1 MQFMLSKSDLASW
14 RQCQRKLWLEKK
26 RPDLEPGDEDATRW
40 RRATDGQ
47 IVGKKAREQLG
58 PNALW
63 PRGGDT
69 PDASALLAHAELAA
83 HPQRAAA
90 EVPMMREAV
99 YARADALIPAEG
111 GGYVL
116 RETKAS
122 TVDLKSDG
130 TPKDPE
136 EHHLDD
142 LAIQA
147 WVYESTGWPLAAAEL
162 NLLNSQWKYP
172 GHDNYDGLF
181 RPVNI
186 SAAVQHRK
194 TEVPSWIA
202 SAQGVIAGPMPEAI
216 TGRQCNDPH
225 PCPFIE
231 FCRPLDP
238 PRPEHP
244 ISLLPGPAGK
254 SLARRLQQTHNYSS
268 LLEPSEHELTGK
280 DAALYVRMQRAHRT
294 GQAILEPMSGAVLA
308 ALPYPRYYFDF
319 EGIDLPVPQWVGVR
333 PYEQIPFQ
341 WSCHIE
347 RAPGR
352 FEHAEFLDLTGNDPS
367 LPCIQRMFEVMPPDG
382 HGPIFVYFQTYEK
395 TRLKEFGLRHPK
407 HEGAMNAYIARLV
420 DLLPIVQGNYYHP
433 LMKGSFSIKKV
444 LPTIAPE
451 LGYDALEEVQGG
463 VAAQVGYLHAV
474 FDTDMSNERRDQ
486 IRQRLL
492 AYCAQDTWAMVEL
505 AYFLQRLGRPTTQQ

>member
-1 MQFMLSKSDLASW
+1 MLSKSDLASW
-14 RQCQRKLWLEKK
+14 RQCPRKLWIEKN
-26 RPDLEPGDEDATRW
+26 RTDLEPGDQDPTRW

-47 IVGKKAREQLG
+47 FVGAKAREQLG
-58 PNALW
+58 ASAMW
-63 PRGGDT
+63 PKGGDT
-69 PDASALLAHAELAA
+69 PEASALSAHAQLTE
-83 HPQRAAA
+83 HPERPAA

-99 YARADALIPAEG
+99 YARADALIPAQG

-122 TVDLKSDG
+122 TVALRSDG

-162 NLLNSQWKYP
+162 NLLNSQWRYP

-186 SAAVQHRK
+186 NIAVLARKNDVPDWIVAALG
-194 TEVPSWIA
+194 TIE
-202 SAQGVIAGPMPEAI
+202 GPMPEAT
-216 TGRQCNDPH
+216 TGRQCNDPY

-238 PRPEHP
+238 PGPEHP
-244 ISLLPGPAGK
+244 ISLLPGLAGK
-254 SLARRLQQTHNYSS
+254 NLARRLQQTRGYSS
-268 LLEPSEHELTGK
+268 LLDPTEQELAGK
-280 DAALYVRMQRAHRT
+280 DAALYIRMQRSHRT
-294 GQAILEPMSGAVLA
+294 SQAILEPTSGTVLT

-319 EGIDLPVPQWVGVR
+319 EGIDLPVPRWIGVR

-347 RAPGR
+347 RAAGQ

-367 LPCIQRMFEVMPPDG
+367 VPCIQRMFEVMPPEG
-382 HGPIFVYFQTYEK
+382 QGPIFVYFQTYEK
-395 TRLKEFGLRHPK
+395 TRLREFALRHPE
-407 HEGAMNAYIARLV
+407 HEAAMNAYIARLV
-420 DLLPIVQGNYYHP
+420 DLLPIVQANYYHP

-451 LGYDALEEVQGG
+451 LSYDVLEEVQGG
-463 VAAQVGYLHAV
+463 VAAQVAYLHAV
-474 FDTDMSNERRDQ
+474 FDADMTKERRDQ
-486 IRQRLL
+486 ISQRLL
-492 AYCAQDTWAMVEL
+492 TYCRQDTWAMVEF
-505 AYFLQRLGRPTTQQ
+505 AYFLQRLGRPTIQQ